1 MEKYRVII
9 TDGIIDLVYPND
21 FEFDENDFSYFI
33 TLHNTDIEVGTILF
47 EDFNRD
53 INYYGNI
60 EYKIEREYRGKGY
73 AKRALLLLKEVL
85 KDKKEKMLISVF
97 DDNIPS
103 IKTAIK
109 FGAKVIR
116 KGKMPDKY
124 ILDKN
129 SGYSNKY
136 TIFEY
141 DIRRHK

>member
-85 KDKKEKMLISVF
+85 KDKKK
-97 DDNIPS
+97 
-103 IKTAIK
+103 
-109 FGAKVIR
+109 R
-116 KGKMPDKY
+116 C
-124 ILDKN
+124 
-129 SGYSNKY
+129 
-136 TIFEY
+136 
-141 DIRRHK
+141 